1 MSISTYNTLTAWGL
15 SPLPGTELMCIA
27 GPCAADSEE
36 QVMTSARVLKANG
49 ISAFRA
55 GIWKPRTRP
64 GSFEGVGIAALPWLK
79 RVKSELGLKT
89 AIEIATPAH
98 AEAALDAG
106 IDLLWLGARTTAN
119 PFAVQEL
126 AEALKGTSTP
136 VLVKNPVN
144 PDLNLW
150 FGSIERL
157 QRTGISKIG
166 AILRGFSTQHPGELR
181 NDPGWNIA
189 IDFRQKMPQIPLIC
203 DPSHI
208 AGRRDRIRQISQHAI
223 DLDCDGLMIEVH
235 IMPDKALSDA
245 KQQLN
250 PQAFQN
256 LLAQLHFR
264 QHEEAAENN
273 LQLKALRT
281 QIDEL
286 DYELL
291 CTIAKRME
299 TVREIA
305 KLKRKDNMTALQ
317 SQRWNAILEQMHQ
330 NGAQLGLSN
339 ELVEAIARLLHQQ
352 ALEIQIE
359 A

>member
-1 MSISTYNTLTAWGL
+1 MSTATYNTITSWGL
-15 SPLPGTELMCIA
+15 APLPGTELICIA
-27 GPCAADSEE
+27 GPCAAESEE
-36 QVMTSARVLKANG
+36 QVMASARALKAYS

-64 GSFEGVGIAALPWLK
+64 GSFEGVGLAALPWLK
-79 RVKSELGLKT
+79 RVKSEFGLKT

-98 AEAALDAG
+98 AEVALEAG

-126 AEALKGTSTP
+126 AEALKGTRVP

-150 FGSIERL
+150 LGAIERL
-157 QRTGISKIG
+157 QRTGIFQIG

-181 NDPGWNIA
+181 NDPGWNLA

-203 DPSHI
+203 DPSHM
-208 AGRRDRIRQISQHAI
+208 AGRRDRIRTISQHAI
-223 DLDCDGLMIEVH
+223 DLDCDGLMVEAH
-235 IMPDKALSDA
+235 IMPEKALSDA
-245 KQQLN
+245 KQQLS
-250 PQAFQN
+250 PQAFQD
-256 LLAQLHFR
+256 LLEQLHFR
-264 QHEEAAENN
+264 QHEEIAESN

-305 KLKRKDNMTALQ
+305 KLKRKDNLTALQ
-317 SQRWNAILEQMHQ
+317 SQRWNAILDQMHQ
-330 NGAQLGLSN
+330 NGTQLGLSN
-339 ELVEAIARLLHQQ
+339 ELVEAIAKLLHQQ
-352 ALEIQIE
+352 ALEIQLE
-359 A
+359 P